1 MFMAVLPGR
10 QLTFD
15 LEGDGRWWLPLF
27 MEMYDMTMT

>member
-15 LEGDGRWWLPLF
+15 LEVRWPMVAAF
-27 MEMYDMTMT
+27 VHGNV